1 MRVTN
6 IPENKEFQLPLIDPE
21 LDRMYRE
28 HAVAV
33 AITTQV
39 LQQPG
44 NVKVEEDPNQL
55 PEPFGECSSTFAKL
69 E

>member
-1 MRVTN
+1 VTN
-6 IPENKEFQLPLIDPE
+6 IPENKEFRLPLIDPE
-21 LDRMYRE
+21 LERIYRE
-28 HAVAV
+28 HAIAV

-44 NVKVEEDPNQL
+44 NVKVEGEPNQF
-55 PEPFGECSSTFAKL
+55 PELLGECSSTFAKL